1 MSSRE
6 RKRAALYQKLQQLR
20 AATNSTA
27 VNKTSIIVDATK
39 YISKLKEKVEQL
51 NQEAGTSSPNRLP
64 MEVTVDTLNRGFRIN
79 VYSERNCPGLLV
91 SILEAFEELGL
102 NVLDARV
109 SCSDNFH
116 LEAVGGEDHGDGMD
130 AQVVKQAVLEAIKSW
145 SERNE

>member
-1 MSSRE
+1 MFLFCSHEQKNKKSVQKQKKETQTNRGLRLGKKKE
-6 RKRAALYQKLQQLR
+6 RMESL
-20 AATNSTA
+20 
-27 VNKTSIIVDATK
+27 
-39 YISKLKEKVEQL
+39 
-51 NQEAGTSSPNRLP
+51 
-64 MEVTVDTLNRGFRIN
+64 EVTVDTLDRGFRIN

-91 SILEAFEELGL
+91 SILEDFEELGL

-116 LEAVGGEDHGDGMD
+116 FEAVGGEDHGDGMD

>member
-20 AATNSTA
+20 AATNSAA

-39 YISKLKEKVEQL
+39 YISKLKEKVERL

-64 MEVTVDTLNRGFRIN
+64 MEVTVDTLDRGFRIN

-116 LEAVGGEDHGDGMD
+116 LEAVGGEDHCDGMD